1 MEFRKKIEELLNE
14 FLEARGDLFLV
25 DLKISAGDDITV
37 ILDGDNGVTLQDCLD
52 ASRAIEFNMDREEH
66 DFSLQVMS
74 AGLSEPLSAPR
85 QFKKNFGR
93 EIEVLL
99 NDSSKIEG
107 ELAKVDDEKIT
118 LILRYRKPKDIGK
131 GKVDVEEEKEIPYS
145 EIKKALGLFSTS
157 IPLTCKNSTN
167 LDIEILNSLTA
178 LFNLIFGIYIIYCFL
193 ILKIKVFLFYC
204 LLKFI

>member
-1 MEFRKKIEELLNE
+1 MEFRNRIEELLNE
-14 FLEARGDLFLV
+14 FLETRKDLFLI

-52 ASRAIEFNMDREEH
+52 ASRAVEFNMDREEH

-74 AGLSEPLSAPR
+74 AGLSEPLSTPR
-85 QFKKNFGR
+85 QFNKNIGR

-99 NDSSKIEG
+99 ADSSKIEG

-145 EIKKALGLFSTS
+145 EIKKALVV
-157 IPLTCKNSTN
+157 
-167 LDIEILNSLTA
+167 
-178 LFNLIFGIYIIYCFL
+178 
-193 ILKIKVFLFYC
+193 IKF
-204 LLKFI
+204 

>member
-1 MEFRKKIEELLNE
+1 MEFKKRIEELLNE
-14 FLEARGDLFLV
+14 FLESRGDLFLV

-52 ASRAIEFNMDREEH
+52 ASRAVEFNMDREEH

-74 AGLSEPLSAPR
+74 AGLSEPLSSPR
-85 QFKKNFGR
+85 QYRKNIGR

-99 NDSSKIEG
+99 NDSSEIEG

-118 LILRYRKPKDIGK
+118 LVLRYRKPKDIGK

-145 EIKKALGLFSTS
+145 EIKKALV
-157 IPLTCKNSTN
+157 
-167 LDIEILNSLTA
+167 
-178 LFNLIFGIYIIYCFL
+178 II
-193 ILKIKVFLFYC
+193 
-204 LLKFI
+204 KF

>member
-1 MEFRKKIEELLNE
+1 MEFRKRIEELLNE
-14 FLEARGDLFLV
+14 FLETRKDLFLI

-37 ILDGDNGVTLQDCLD
+37 ILDGDNGVSLQDCLD

-74 AGLSEPLSAPR
+74 AGLSEPLASQR
-85 QFKKNFGR
+85 QFAKNIGR

-107 ELAKVDDEKIT
+107 ELVKADEERIT

-145 EIKKALGLFSTS
+145 EIKKALVT
-157 IPLTCKNSTN
+157 
-167 LDIEILNSLTA
+167 
-178 LFNLIFGIYIIYCFL
+178 
-193 ILKIKVFLFYC
+193 IKF
-204 LLKFI
+204 

>member
-1 MEFRKKIEELLNE
+1 MEFKKRIEELLNE
-14 FLEARGDLFLV
+14 FLESREDLFLV

-52 ASRAIEFNMDREEH
+52 ASRAVEFNMDREEH

-74 AGLSEPLSAPR
+74 AGLSEPLSSPR
-85 QFKKNFGR
+85 QYRKNIGR

-99 NDSSKIEG
+99 NDSSEIEG

-118 LILRYRKPKDIGK
+118 LVLRYRKPKDIGK

-145 EIKKALGLFSTS
+145 EIKKALVV
-157 IPLTCKNSTN
+157 
-167 LDIEILNSLTA
+167 
-178 LFNLIFGIYIIYCFL
+178 
-193 ILKIKVFLFYC
+193 IKF
-204 LLKFI
+204 

>member
-1 MEFRKKIEELLNE
+1 MEFRKRIEELLNE
-14 FLEARGDLFLV
+14 FLETRKDLFLI

-37 ILDGDNGVTLQDCLD
+37 ILDGDNGVSLQDCLD

-74 AGLSEPLSAPR
+74 AGLSEPLASQR
-85 QFKKNFGR
+85 QFAKNIGR
-93 EIEVLL
+93 KIEVLL

-107 ELAKVDDEKIT
+107 ELVKADEERIT

-145 EIKKALGLFSTS
+145 EIKKALVT
-157 IPLTCKNSTN
+157 
-167 LDIEILNSLTA
+167 
-178 LFNLIFGIYIIYCFL
+178 
-193 ILKIKVFLFYC
+193 IKF
-204 LLKFI
+204 